1 MHDLIEGLQR
11 RPLFSGGSEKADGL
25 AWSIRNH
32 LKVLLNSRREVLPHL
47 PEYGLPDLSVVYK
60 NFPDSLEM
68 IRQAIG
74 QTIRRFEPRLTDIN
88 VSLVEREH
96 KVFHA
101 SYLVSATFKDNQGK
115 RSTIELRTKIDSD
128 GQMEVL

>member
-1 MHDLIEGLQR
+1 MYDLIEGLQR
-11 RPLFSGGSEKADGL
+11 RPLFPGRSGKAEGP
-25 AWSIRNH
+25 AWAIRNH

-74 QTIRRFEPRLTDIN
+74 STIKRFEPRLTDIS
-88 VSLVEREH
+88 VRLVEKED

-101 SYLVSATFKDNQGK
+101 TYLVSAAFEDNQGK
-115 RSTIELRTKIDSD
+115 YTNIKFRTKIDSD

>member
-1 MHDLIEGLQR
+1 MQDLIEGLQR
-11 RPLFSGGSEKADGL
+11 RPLFSGGSEKVGGP
-25 AWSIRNH
+25 AWAIRNH

-74 QTIRRFEPRLTDIN
+74 QTIRQFEPRLTDVN
-88 VSLVEREH
+88 VIMVEREH
-96 KVFHA
+96 KIFHA
-101 SYLVSATFKDNQGK
+101 TYIVSASFKDNQGK
-115 RSTIELRTKIDSD
+115 KSAIELRTKIDST